1 MNTLKYHFKRFLQ
14 ITTRIQDQ
22 ELFLKGQS
30 LARAI
35 EPDKY
40 KTLREYGFK
49 VYSQWDEDGIIQY
62 LIKRIPIENK
72 IFVEFGVENYEESNT
87 RFLLKNNDWTGLVID
102 GNKKNIDFIRTDN
115 IYWQHT
121 LEAVH
126 SFITKENINTTIAT
140 YIKKEDIGVLSI
152 DIDGN
157 DYWIWKE
164 ISCIRPRIVIAEFN
178 NLFGKDLAVTVPYK
192 KDFFR
197 TKEHFSNLYFGCS
210 LKAFVH
216 LAAQKNYIF
225 VGCNSKC
232 MNAFFVRKDLSNY
245 IEEKSIGQEFSF
257 TTIRESKSADGKL
270 NFMSDRTAQLKLM
283 SDKLLYNVES
293 EKLQTV
299 ESLFLV

>member
-1 MNTLKYHFKRFLQ
+1 MNTLKYHFRRFLQ
-14 ITTRIQDQ
+14 ITAKKQDQ
-22 ELFLKGQS
+22 ELFLMGQ
-30 LARAI
+30 LLTRAI
-35 EPDKY
+35 ESNKFE
-40 KTLREYGFK
+40 TLREYGFK

-62 LIKRIPIENK
+62 LIKKIPIENK

-102 GNKKNIDFIRTDN
+102 GNKKNIDFIRSDH

-126 SFITKENINTTIAT
+126 SFITRENINATISKH
-140 YIKKEDIGVLSI
+140 IQKEDIGILSV

-164 ISCIRPRIVIAEFN
+164 INCIKPAIVIAEFN

-192 KDFFR
+192 EDFYR

-210 LKAFVH
+210 LKALIH
-216 LAAQKNYIF
+216 LAAQKNYVF

-245 IEEKSIGQEFSF
+245 IEEKSIEQEFNF
-257 TTIRESKSADGKL
+257 TTIRESKSAEGKL

-283 SDKLLYNVES
+283 GDKLLYNVES
-293 EKLQTV
+293 GKLETI